1 MEEFR
6 ARVHSN
12 LPKAL
17 FYLGL
22 FFFIAGFFGRT
33 YGFIAAVTGSAF
45 NFYYEKKLTI
55 PEILLLVCGQILAC
69 AAACIASLNVVLRV
83 ILNACFPF
91 LWTCLHS
98 SPFNS
103 TGYYVGV
110 IAFAYV
116 QLISFQPEDILHILW
131 ILTCTSAIL
140 IIVLWTIRVCG
151 KKAADYSAV
160 RKGLQELSQRI
171 RAGRTGRET
180 QRRLLD
186 IEQDLYRKAYT
197 GHNFISISRGSQ
209 DAYYAFALMFQRA
222 AYYFTAEAPERAESD
237 ETTAGLSAGFADF
250 LETAA
255 DRMNT
260 ENNGELTEKA
270 EALLKKARSCSGQF
284 GSFYRNFLRLFI
296 MALKKMEASPDQKE
310 HFHLYRYFYDLI
322 HHMELN
328 AFGARFAL
336 RLSLVL
342 TICFFVMHVAGSE
355 HVYWLPLNA
364 FVLMRP
370 SYEESMRRVKNRLL
384 GSIAGCVTAYL
395 ASMVLVDIRGAY
407 VYFSVMIILCY
418 LSPPGSRIQ
427 AFFVTN
433 CAVLMASLALGGRP
447 AAEYRLFY
455 LAIAAALVAVTNYCF
470 FPSTR
475 RKKLEF
481 ELKELFRM
489 QRSYIR
495 ILEISLQRRTSLTV
509 LRKTLIN
516 FHLLLYNTR
525 QDLKSFCPEPQME
538 KWEQF
543 FLRLWRMVAET
554 EQMIVYVHGAEFT
567 EEEKKAACS
576 FAGRMYETLKQK
588 RLCPDIRQQLPELSQ
603 KTIFADLA
611 KRYYENAVWILNAI
625 PRLRQTT
632 GKEK

>member
-1 MEEFR
+1 
-6 ARVHSN
+6 
-12 LPKAL
+12 
-17 FYLGL
+17 
-22 FFFIAGFFGRT
+22 
-33 YGFIAAVTGSAF
+33 
-45 NFYYEKKLTI
+45 
-55 PEILLLVCGQILAC
+55 
-69 AAACIASLNVVLRV
+69 
-83 ILNACFPF
+83 
-91 LWTCLHS
+91 
-98 SPFNS
+98 
-103 TGYYVGV
+103 
-110 IAFAYV
+110 
-116 QLISFQPEDILHILW
+116 
-131 ILTCTSAIL
+131 
-140 IIVLWTIRVCG
+140 
-151 KKAADYSAV
+151 
-160 RKGLQELSQRI
+160 
-171 RAGRTGRET
+171 
-180 QRRLLD
+180 
-186 IEQDLYRKAYT
+186 
-197 GHNFISISRGSQ
+197 
-209 DAYYAFALMFQRA
+209 
-222 AYYFTAEAPERAESD
+222 
-237 ETTAGLSAGFADF
+237 
-250 LETAA
+250 
-255 DRMNT
+255 
-260 ENNGELTEKA
+260 
-270 EALLKKARSCSGQF
+270 
-284 GSFYRNFLRLFI
+284 
-296 MALKKMEASPDQKE
+296 
-310 HFHLYRYFYDLI
+310 
-322 HHMELN
+322 MELN

-554 EQMIVYVHGAEFT
+554 EQMIVYVHGAKFT

-611 KRYYENAVWILNAI
+611 ERYYENAVWILNAI